1 MMTPKKFKCSIRC
14 YFKHSTNY
22 THHLQ
27 RLSLTDIGTWIAA
40 YGFTH
45 PELDSVCV
53 KVYMDEEG
61 GQDEVTKQ

>member
-1 MMTPKKFKCSIRC
+1 MTPKKFKCNIRC

-61 GQDEVTKQ
+61 GRDEVIEQ

>member
-1 MMTPKKFKCSIRC
+1 MMTAKKYKCSIRC

-27 RLSLTDIGTWIAA
+27 RLKLTDIGTWVAA

-45 PELDSVCV
+45 PELESVCV
-53 KVYMDEEG
+53 KVYIDEG
-61 GQDEVTKQ
+61 GQNETVEQ

>member
-53 KVYMDEEG
+53 KVYMNEEG

>member
-1 MMTPKKFKCSIRC
+1 MTPKKFKCSIRC